1 MKITST
7 SRSTGSSTKEN
18 EDLDMTT
25 KDLDHLYLSDDSSS
39 DSEENL
45 LVKESEYM
53 AQARAEAESGGAKV
67 DEKSEMVVLTTE
79 QISQASEERRMA
91 NTMVFGQAK
100 TSTRRVVPYKRPSR
114 ASKLR
119 FSPRSTLHR
128 LTRPYLSPSRPLG
141 RYCQQGPCTRG
152 VPSNIFFCF

>member
-39 DSEENL
+39 DAQENL
-45 LVKESEYM
+45 LAKESEYM
-53 AQARAEAESGGAKV
+53 AQARAEAESRGAKV

-79 QISQASEERRMA
+79 QISQASEEETRMA
-91 NTMVFGQAK
+91 NTMVFG
-100 TSTRRVVPYKRPSR
+100 PSKEYLR
-114 ASKLR
+114 GALFRINVHQGPSKLR
-119 FSPRSTLHR
+119 FSPI
-128 LTRPYLSPSRPLG
+128 RPLG
-141 RYCQQGPCTRG
+141 IPT
-152 VPSNIFFCF
+152 V

>member
-39 DSEENL
+39 DAEENL

-53 AQARAEAESGGAKV
+53 AQARAEADSGGAKV
-67 DEKSEMVVLTTE
+67 DDKSEMVVLTT
-79 QISQASEERRMA
+79 SRFLKRPKKRHGWP
-91 NTMVFGQAK
+91 TRWCLVQAK
-100 TSTRRVVPYKRPSR
+100 
-114 ASKLR
+114 
-119 FSPRSTLHR
+119 
-128 LTRPYLSPSRPLG
+128 
-141 RYCQQGPCTRG
+141 
-152 VPSNIFFCF
+152 NIYEARCSV